1 MVRRLPQP
9 LQLGVRLFNHALL
22 LGFFAF
28 MVWFGTRFAVD
39 AWENPSPVMRL
50 PLAWLYGP
58 VAFCFALMIVRYL
71 QVLDRQD
78 LEHRRASGKP
88 MWADWLPA
96 ILMLVLFALETP
108 IAFAIAISAL
118 SFFLIDGNVPLN
130 IFVQKMVTATDSYP
144 LLAIPFFVLAGAIM
158 NKAGITARLLA
169 LADAM
174 VGHMTGAL
182 AQMCT
187 VLATLLGG
195 LTASSSAD
203 AAMLAKVL
211 GPEMVKANYS
221 PAFAA
226 VITSCAA
233 IITAL
238 IPPSI
243 GLIIY
248 GYIADVSI
256 GRLFIG
262 GVVPGLLLAASLM
275 AVTSV
280 IARKRGYLPVRRAF
294 RRHGRARTHLPRR
307 AVGALHPGLH
317 RRRHPLRHLH
327 ADRSRARSPSSTRS
341 WSAASPM
348 GACRFADLPR
358 VMKETALDTSSVML
372 MICAASAFGFYLAW
386 ERIPPQMAAWLVSLT
401 SEPVPLLLLIN
412 VAADRARHRG
422 RGDLGPDHPHADLR
436 ADPREARHRPGA
448 FRHRSR
454 HQPDHR
460 RGDAAGRADDVH
472 LVAGAAGADGGLHH
486 RGPALPRRHA
496 HRSIGSEPVPA
507 ADAVPARSRLRQGP
521 EVGQGDVAP

>member
-1 MVRRLPQP
+1 
-9 LQLGVRLFNHALL
+9 
-22 LGFFAF
+22 
-28 MVWFGTRFAVD
+28 
-39 AWENPSPVMRL
+39 
-50 PLAWLYGP
+50 
-58 VAFCFALMIVRYL
+58 
-71 QVLDRQD
+71 
-78 LEHRRASGKP
+78 
-88 MWADWLPA
+88 MWADWVPA
-96 ILMLVLFALETP
+96 LLMLVLFALETP

-118 SFFLIDGNVPLN
+118 SFFLIDGGMPLN

-211 GPEMVKANYS
+211 GPEMVKSNYS
-221 PAFAA
+221 PA
-226 VITSCAA
+226 CAA
-233 IITAL
+233 MITAL

-275 AVTSV
+275 VVTSI
-280 IARKRGYLPVRRAF
+280 IARRRGYLPM
-294 RRHGRARTHLPRR
+294 RRHFAGVAELGRTFRDALWALSIPVFIV
-307 AVGALHPGLH
+307 VGIRYGIFTPTEAGAITVLYTILVG
-317 RRRHPLRHLH
+317 RF
-327 ADRSRARSPSSTRS
+327 AYRSLA
-341 WSAASPM
+341 
-348 GACRFADLPR
+348 FADLPR

-386 ERIPPQMAAWLVSLT
+386 ERIPPQMAGWLVSLT
-401 SEPVPLLLLIN
+401 NEPMLLLLLIN
-412 VAADRARHRG
+412 ALLIV
-422 RGDLGPDHPHADLR
+422 LGTAVEGTSALIILTPIFVPILTKLGI
-436 ADPREARHRPGA
+436 DPVHFGIVLVTNLTI
-448 FRHRSR
+448 
-454 HQPDHR
+454 
-460 RGDAAGRADDVH
+460 AGVT
-472 LVAGAAGADGGLHH
+472 
-486 RGPALPRRHA
+486 PP
-496 HRSIGSEPVPA
+496 
-507 ADAVPARSRLRQGP
+507 
-521 EVGQGDVAP
+521 VGQMMFISSQVFASANGRLHDRGHALSWRYALGAIG